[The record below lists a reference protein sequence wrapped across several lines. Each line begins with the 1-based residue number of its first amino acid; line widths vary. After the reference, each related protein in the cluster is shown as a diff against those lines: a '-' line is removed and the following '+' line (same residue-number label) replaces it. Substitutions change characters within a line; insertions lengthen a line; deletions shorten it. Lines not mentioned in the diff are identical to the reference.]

1 MQMFR
6 FREGPVL
13 FGLFD
18 HMFDTYSEVVERNNP
33 EASVISRSPC
43 VYRQGLR
50 RHQLLRR
57 EGRWARHDL
66 AGLTRFE

>member
-18 HMFDTYSEVVERNNP
+18 HMFDTYPEVVERNNP
-33 EASVISRSPC
+33 EANVISRSPC
-43 VYRQGLR
+43 VSVAKDYDITNFRGEKDVGQGTI
-50 RHQLLRR
+50 
-57 EGRWARHDL
+57 WPD
-66 AGLTRFE
+66 